1 MWLKEWQVRCR
12 ILFQTMPLA
21 RSAYRTTTAPRIIAN
36 EIGECKMPERCHLI
50 VGYVQDKALPSVTPE
65 DARVMTHVNIAFGH
79 IVDGRVSAARTANLD
94 CLEKLREYNPSLEIL
109 LSVGGWG
116 AGGFSEAAA
125 TAESREKFAESAL
138 EVVKEY
144 RLDGIDLDWEYPCY
158 SVAGIASSPS
168 DKDNFTLMLKELRTG
183 LDRQGQSDG
192 RHYRLTI
199 AAGADQYYIDGTR
212 MDQVEQYL
220 DWVQLMTYDM
230 RGGFQTLTGHHT
242 NLFTPT
248 GDLFR
253 PSVDACV
260 RMFTAAGVPREKLV
274 IGAAFYSRMWKGV
287 PNRNNGLFQNSVGP
301 GGYGP
306 IYVELVR
313 SYIDKN
319 GYRRF
324 WDDEAKAPYLFDGSS
339 FISYDDED
347 SIAAKCEYVR
357 RNGLAGVMFWE
368 YSCDPS
374 HTLLNSIWRA
384 LFQK

>member
-1 MWLKEWQVRCR
+1 MAQGMIGPAQNTVSDH
-12 ILFQTMPLA
+12 TPT
-21 RSAYRTTTAPRIIAN
+21 RSMSRTTVVFRITAN
-36 EIGECKMPERCHLI
+36 QIGESEMQKRCHLI
-50 VGYVQDKALPSVTPE
+50 VGYVQDRALPSVTPV
-65 DARVMTHVNIAFGH
+65 DARMMTHVNIAFGH
-79 IVDGRVSAARTANLD
+79 VIDGRVSVARTANLNCVED
-94 CLEKLREYNPSLEIL
+94 LRAYNPSLGIL
-109 LSVGGWG
+109 LSIGGWG

-125 TAESREKFAESAL
+125 TSETRREFVRSAL
-138 EVVKEY
+138 EVVKQY
-144 RLDGIDLDWEYPCY
+144 GLDGVDLDWEYPCY

-168 DKDNFTLMLKELRTG
+168 DKDNFTFLLRELRTG
-183 LDRQGQSDG
+183 LDWLGQSEG
-192 RHYRLTI
+192 RRYLLTI

-212 MDQVEQYL
+212 MDQVQQYL

-253 PSVDACV
+253 PSVDASV
-260 RMFTAAGVPREKLV
+260 RMFTAAGVPREKIV
-274 IGAAFYSRMWKGV
+274 IGAAFYSRMWRSV
-287 PNRNNGLFQNSVGP
+287 PNRNNGLLQNAGGP

-306 IYVELVR
+306 VYAELAR

-324 WDDEAKAPYLFDGSS
+324 WDDEAKAPYLFDGST

-347 SIAAKCEYVR
+347 SIAAKCEYVK
-357 RNGLAGVMFWE
+357 RNGLAGIMFWE

-374 HTLLNSIWRA
+374 RTLLSSIGRA
-384 LFQK
+384 LRKE